1 MMISYH
7 HKKIISKTNAT
18 KNFKNVSS
26 AKLHAD
32 SPLLN
37 SNILQSFDLVDHSS
51 WNVGKGPDKFANLK
65 IASYRR
71 QKPQPSQW
79 VRLERAF
86 AENPY
91 IGLSDGEFKILKI
104 PKP

>member
-1 MMISYH
+1 MSNDDVMNIQQ
-7 HKKIISKTNAT
+7 TG
-18 KNFKNVSS
+18 V
-26 AKLHAD
+26 L
-32 SPLLN
+32 PLRIETGRFHL
-37 SNILQSFDLVDHSS
+37 IR
-51 WNVGKGPDKFANLK
+51 DKDTK

-86 AENPY
+86 AENPC